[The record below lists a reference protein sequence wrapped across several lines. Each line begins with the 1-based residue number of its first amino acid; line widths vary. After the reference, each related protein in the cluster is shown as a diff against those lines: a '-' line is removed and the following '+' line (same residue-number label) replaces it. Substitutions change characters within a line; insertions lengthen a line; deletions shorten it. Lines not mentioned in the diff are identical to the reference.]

1 MLTYIQSG
9 SNVFTLRTE
18 PTASSDFTMS
28 LQDMTRLVNFT
39 ASLSDTTYNG
49 YESLLSF
56 TASISGALVAS
67 EYRAVIK
74 NGDTEIWHGSIQVYV
89 TQSEDNESKS
99 VYTSQNQQ
107 YISNVTQNE
116 YIIV

>member
-9 SNVFTLRTE
+9 SNVFTIRTE

-28 LQDMTRLVNFT
+28 LQDMTRLVNYT
-39 ASLSDTTYNG
+39 ASLNGITYNG

-56 TASISGALVAS
+56 TASISGALVGG
-67 EYRAVIK
+67 EYRAIIK
-74 NGDTEIWHGSIQVYV
+74 NGDTEIYHGSIQVFV
-89 TQSEDNESKS
+89 TQSEEPQSKS
-99 VYTSQNQQ
+99 VVTNQNQQ

>member
-9 SNVFTLRTE
+9 SNGYTLRTE

-39 ASLSDTTYNG
+39 ASLSNVSYNG
-49 YESLLSF
+49 YESMLSF

-67 EYRAVIK
+67 EYRASIK
-74 NGDTEIWHGSIQVYV
+74 NGDTEIWHGSVQVFV
-89 TQSEDNESKS
+89 TQSEENTSKS
-99 VYTSQNQQ
+99 IYTNQNQQ

-116 YIIV
+116 YLIV